1 MPKKT
6 GLIVMLMGVAIIIAA
21 LVDLFGMS
29 QGFNLDFGGIV
40 NLNKW
45 PTERIALLAIGVLLG
60 VWGAYSLSRKG
71 KKKK

>member
-6 GLIVMLMGVAIIIAA
+6 GLIVMLLGVAIVIAA

-29 QGFNLDFGGIV
+29 QGINLDFGSLG
-40 NLNKW
+40 NLSKW
-45 PTERIALLAIGVLLG
+45 PTERIVLLAVGGLLG
-60 VWGAYSLSRKG
+60 VWGAYSLSRKP